1 MCAASLLSSCF
12 EEEEE
17 EEEEGE
23 EEEMAITLDIAVAFR
38 NSP

>member
-1 MCAASLLSSCF
+1 MCAASLLSSRF

>member
-1 MCAASLLSSCF
+1 MCAASILSSCF
-12 EEEEE
+12 EEEE